1 MMNRNIFQTFVPFV
15 ALLLIYSCTGT
26 SSGIETE
33 AKGAKTNVRVEEVR
47 LAPVSQ
53 LATFTAT
60 VEAKAVNNITPAMG
74 GRIRTIHV
82 DVGSRVRQGH
92 AVVTMD
98 AANYSQQETQLA
110 TLKRDYERYREL
122 YEVGG
127 IAKQQLDQLK
137 TQLDIAQTAL
147 DNIEENTRLTSPI
160 NGVVTARNFDPG
172 DVAAGM
178 PILTVENIN
187 PVKVIIH
194 VSESYYSNVSKGMP
208 ATITLDALPGEE
220 FEGKASLVHPT
231 LNPVSHTF
239 PVEIEVSNAH
249 SMIRPGMFARVTMNF
264 GVNERPLVSDRAV
277 LKQTGSNDRY
287 VFVEKEGKAV
297 YTKVELGI
305 RIDDKYEIIS
315 GLNTGDRVIIEG
327 NTGLV
332 EGAEV
337 HVVP

>member
-1 MMNRNIFQTFVPFV
+1 MKMYNLLKFTPFV
-15 ALLLIYSCTGT
+15 VAIFLISCGGSGQSASESET
-26 SSGIETE
+26 SQ
-33 AKGAKTNVRVEEVR
+33 KTKVRVEEVS
-47 LAPVSQ
+47 LVPVDQIS
-53 LATFTAT
+53 TFTAT
-60 VEAKAVNNITPAMG
+60 VEADKVNNIAPAMG
-74 GRIRTIHV
+74 GRIRQIYV
-82 DVGSRVRQGH
+82 DVGSYVKKGQVLV
-92 AVVTMD
+92 AMD
-98 AANYSQQETQLA
+98 AATFSQQETQVA
-110 TLKRDYERYREL
+110 TLRRDYERYREL

-277 LKQTGSNDRY
+277 LKQ
-287 VFVEKEGKAV
+287 K
-297 YTKVELGI
+297 I
-305 RIDDKYEIIS
+305 
-315 GLNTGDRVIIEG
+315 
-327 NTGLV
+327 
-332 EGAEV
+332 
-337 HVVP
+337 